1 MTAMTLKRLS
11 VGGRNLGGVAVIVLA
26 SMVFAS
32 AAYAGA
38 DATFTPLV
46 TKLTGWLNGSLGYLI
61 AIGAFL
67 VGLVNAVRGERGFWP
82 MLFPFLLSIIITV
95 GLTIIAGGFTAT
107 V

>member
-1 MTAMTLKRLS
+1 MISLMLKHPRIDGRKLS
-11 VGGRNLGGVAVIVLA
+11 GSVLA
-26 SMVFAS
+26 VVASVAFAS

-46 TKLTGWLNGSLGYLI
+46 NKLTGWLNGSLGYLI

-67 VGLVNAVRGERGFWP
+67 VGIVNAVRGERGFWP
-82 MLFPFLLSIIITV
+82 MIFPFLLSIIITV

>member
-1 MTAMTLKRLS
+1 MTAMMFKRPRLS
-11 VGGRNLGGVAVIVLA
+11 TRNLAGAAMVILA
-26 SMVFAS
+26 SVTFAS
-32 AAYAGA
+32 VAYAGA

-67 VGLVNAVRGERGFWP
+67 VGIVNAVRGERGFWP
-82 MLFPFLLSIIITV
+82 MMFPFLLSIIITV